1 MVEISRGDPLSN
13 VKRLTALG
21 GGIMLASSRRFMCW
35 SPISRLSCFCSGG
48 YGTSLRHRLGGK
60 IIDEHPQ
67 H

>member
-1 MVEISRGDPLSN
+1 MVEISQGGPNSQ

-35 SPISRLSCFCSGG
+35 SSAGRRSCFCSGG

-60 IIDEHPQ
+60 IIDEHSQ